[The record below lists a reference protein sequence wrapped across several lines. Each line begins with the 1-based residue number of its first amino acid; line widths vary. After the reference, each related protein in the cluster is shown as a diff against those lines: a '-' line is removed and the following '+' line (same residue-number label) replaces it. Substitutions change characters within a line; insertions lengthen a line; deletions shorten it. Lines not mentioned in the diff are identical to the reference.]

1 MSRRITAAVV
11 SLALAGSA
19 AFVPNAVAA
28 PAPQAPI
35 ILAADGSEADPYT
48 ATLTADQAMIE
59 GIPGLALPGAITIT
73 GVENVGENTAKL
85 VLEPTADGKNVTIKK
100 ESTELTGVQ
109 EGTYKLVLSNG
120 GEAIVKVSADYG
132 PAEEA
137 QEEEKAVDTKT
148 CQLIEVAPGGEATGT
163 IKDLTDADNPHFGPS
178 AHKDGTNFD
187 PGMEAWTWSGRNNAI
202 TVYAPEKAAPGTVVS
217 IVTEADR
224 DCLLFKVPGEEN
236 SILAALGIGAAAAA
250 ILAALGSG
258 SAGSSTGAPAA
269 PADPKPAPAP
279 APAGPQ
285 KGIDP
290 KAAKPAAEGTTQP
303 TATQKGKLANT
314 GTETVLAT
322 LAGGVLFAAL
332 GAMLI
337 AGRRRSF

>member
-28 PAPQAPI
+28 PAPTAPI
-35 ILAADGSEADPYT
+35 ILAADGSAEDPYT

-59 GIPGLALPGAITIT
+59 GIPGLVLPGAITIT

-85 VLEPTADGKNVTIKK
+85 ILEPTADGKNVAIKK

-109 EGTYKLVLSNG
+109 EGTYKLLLSNG

-137 QEEEKAVDTKT
+137 EEEEKVVDTKT
-148 CQLIEVAPGGEATGT
+148 CQLIEVQPGDQATGT
-163 IKDLTDADNPHFGPS
+163 IDDLTDADNPHFGPS
-178 AHKDGTNFD
+178 AYKDGTTFD
-187 PGMEAWTWSGRNNAI
+187 PGMEAWTWSGVNNEI
-202 TVYAPEKAAPGTVVS
+202 TIYAPEDAKPGTVVS

-269 PADPKPAPAP
+269 PAD
-279 APAGPQ
+279 
-285 KGIDP
+285 
-290 KAAKPAAEGTTQP
+290 
-303 TATQKGKLANT
+303 
-314 GTETVLAT
+314 
-322 LAGGVLFAAL
+322 
-332 GAMLI
+332 
-337 AGRRRSF
+337 

>member
-1 MSRRITAAVV
+1 MSRRISAAVV

-28 PAPQAPI
+28 PTNAPVILAQEVTVPEDAIAVSVDTDNPQAGAP
-35 ILAADGSEADPYT
+35 
-48 ATLTADQAMIE
+48 TLEMPEDVTIN
-59 GIPGLALPGAITIT
+59 ALTP
-73 GVENVGENTAKL
+73 VENNGKHRVDIN
-85 VLEPTADGKNVTIKK
+85 PDGKNITVYL
-100 ESTELTGVQ
+100 SDDPEL
-109 EGTYKLVLSNG
+109 K
-120 GEAIVKVSADYG
+120 
-132 PAEEA
+132 
-137 QEEEKAVDTKT
+137 DTKT
-148 CQLIEVAPGGEATGT
+148 TSLWTITLTNGDVINLAIYADHTEQPKKVPTCGDPIDIAPGGTASGELA
-163 IKDLTDADNPHFGPS
+163 DLTAADTPQFGP
-178 AHKDGTNFD
+178 AARKDGTNFD
-187 PGMEAWTWSGRNNAI
+187 PTAEGWELKAEDKTI
-202 TVYAPEKAAPGTVVS
+202 TVTAPAEALPGDVISV
-217 IVTEADR
+217 VTEADR

-269 PADPKPAPAP
+269 PADPAAPAP

>member
-28 PAPQAPI
+28 PANAPIVLAQEAVIPSDAIAVSVDANTPQASAPT
-35 ILAADGSEADPYT
+35 LEMADDV
-48 ATLTADQAMIE
+48 
-59 GIPGLALPGAITIT
+59 TINAVT
-73 GVENVGENTAKL
+73 PVENFGKHRVDIN
-85 VLEPTADGKNVTIKK
+85 PDGKNVTVYL
-100 ESTELTGVQ
+100 SDDPELK
-109 EGTYKLVLSNG
+109 GTKTTSLWTITLTDDKVINL
-120 GEAIVKVSADYG
+120 AIYADH
-132 PAEEA
+132 AEKP
-137 QEEEKAVDTKT
+137 KAVPT
-148 CQLIEVAPGGEATGT
+148 CGDPIAVEPGGSASGDLA
-163 IKDLTDADNPHFGPS
+163 DLTDADTPHFGPS
-178 AHKDGTNFD
+178 AYKDGTNFD
-187 PGMEAWTWSGRNNAI
+187 PGADGWTWSAVGTKV
-202 TVYAPEKAAPGTVVS
+202 TVEAPADAKPGTVVS

-224 DCLLFKVPGEEN
+224 DCLLFKVPGADN

-269 PADPKPAPAP
+269 PADPKPAP